1 MKIDGLT
8 EFQVNILDELWG
20 CKTVEEMHKYM
31 QNKSEDELK
40 EIITLREL
48 LILAHIDE
56 EINEMPS
63 YPDSEEL
70 LRNIMK

>member
-1 MKIDGLT
+1 
-8 EFQVNILDELWG
+8 
-20 CKTVEEMHKYM
+20 MHKYM